1 MRWPTEQSAF
11 VAQNGGME
19 SNCVLKDPVCGMT
32 VTDKSFHH
40 LERQGQSY
48 FFCGNKCKSRFAAR
62 VDHYSGQSPA
72 QPPSQDGAPMPWSMV
87 AKPGRLLLAGLLL
100 MALVSLGLWL
110 M

>member
-1 MRWPTEQSAF
+1 
-11 VAQNGGME
+11 ME
-19 SNCVLKDPVCGMT
+19 SNSVLKDPVCGMT

-40 LERQGQSY
+40 LEHQGQAY

-62 VDHYSGQSPA
+62 VDHYSGQSSA
-72 QPPSQDGAPMPWSMV
+72 QPHSQDGAPTSLSLV
-87 AKPGRLLLAGLLL
+87 AKPGRLLMGGVLL

>member
-1 MRWPTEQSAF
+1 
-11 VAQNGGME
+11 ME

-48 FFCGNKCKSRFAAR
+48 FFCGTKCKSRFASQGDR
-62 VDHYSGQSPA
+62 FVSQTPA
-72 QPPSQDGAPMPWSMV
+72 LVTQQESASEGWTPA
-87 AKPGRLLLAGLLL
+87 RLLTAGLLL
-100 MALVSLGLWL
+100 MALVSIGLWL